1 HKRAAAEITAAAAK
15 NRLKF
20 CKVIVGNPIIK
31 YNVRFMLV
39 TICSENTVYFVVI

>member
-1 HKRAAAEITAAAAK
+1 MTALVAK
-15 NRLKF
+15 KI

-31 YNVRFMLV
+31 YNAGFMLV